1 MPTPPLLRR
10 HLLPVLAATAVA
22 TTGFTACRPHA
33 QFGMRPDASVGGPD
47 ALVATQYYLSLGNS
61 LATSNQR
68 KPGGGSGDAEGYT
81 DQLYQI
87 ARSRSPRL
95 EHVPLACPG
104 ETAHGMI
111 NGGSCDPRV
120 YAFPNGTQLAQ
131 AAQFLETHR
140 GNVAFVTIDVGGNDL
155 RACLTWKPGVHQELH
170 PDVRSCFG
178 PILQDLRRIVTELRA
193 AAGPDTRIIGM
204 NYYSAMLASWLS
216 GHDGQVLATQQT
228 DSVLVPFNAA
238 LKAVFAAAGIP
249 TVDVA
254 TAFST
259 TDYTLVADPQL
270 GQVPLNVL
278 RICQW
283 TRMCDA
289 HDVHP
294 NTEGY
299 RVITRAFAAILGL

>member
-1 MPTPPLLRR
+1 MPTPPLRQRR
-10 HLLPVLAATAVA
+10 LLPLLAATVVA
-22 TTGFTACRPHA
+22 TTSFTACRPHA
-33 QFGMRPDASVGGPD
+33 QFGMQPDTRVAGPD
-47 ALVATQYYLSLGNS
+47 SLVASQYYLSLGNS

-68 KPGGGSGDAEGYT
+68 KPGGGSGEAEGYT

-111 NGGSCDPRV
+111 KGGSCDPQA

-131 AAQFLETHR
+131 AAQFLKTHR
-140 GNVAFVTIDVGGNDL
+140 GNVAFVTIDIGGNDL
-155 RACLTWKPGVHQELH
+155 SACVTPGVHQEPH
-170 PDVRSCFG
+170 PDVRSCFD
-178 PILQDLRRIVTELRA
+178 PILQDLRLIVTDLRA
-193 AAGPDTRIIGM
+193 AAGPDTRIVGM
-204 NYYSAMLASWLS
+204 NYYSPMLASWLS

-238 LKAVFAAAGIP
+238 LKAVFAVAGIP

-254 TAFST
+254 SAFST

-270 GQVPLNVL
+270 GQLPVNVL

-294 NTEGY
+294 NAEGY
-299 RVITRAFAAILGL
+299 RVITRAFAAVLGL